1 LVLNVK
7 EAIETR
13 RSIREYVQEPIPR
26 EDLDEILRLAHL
38 APSAWNVQ
46 PWRLIVVTDGE
57 LKNKLQE
64 AANGQKQVGSAP
76 AVIVVTS
83 DMEDMLENPR
93 EVAHPGMSEEQK
105 DKLVNDIR
113 KALGSK
119 SVESR
124 AQWGAAQT
132 YIFVGF
138 LMIAARGLGYDT
150 SVMLGFDPKK
160 VRELFGLED
169 HVQIPALVA
178 IGKRAEQGFP
188 HHRHPLD
195 RIVTYR

>member
-1 LVLNVK
+1 MILNVK

-13 RSIREYVQEPIPR
+13 RSIREYIQEPIPR

-46 PWRLIVVTDGE
+46 PWRLIVVTDGG
-57 LKNKLQE
+57 LKKKLQE
-64 AANGQKQVGSAP
+64 AAYGQRQVGSAP
-76 AVIVVTS
+76 AVMVVTS
-83 DMEDMLENPR
+83 DMEDMLKNPR
-93 EVAHPGMSEEQK
+93 EVAHPGMSEEEK
-105 DKLVNDIR
+105 DKLVSDIQ

-119 SVESR
+119 SIESR

-132 YIFVGF
+132 YILVGF
-138 LMIAARGLGYDT
+138 LVIAARGLGYDT

-160 VRELFGLED
+160 VRALFGLED

-178 IGKRAEQGFP
+178 IGRRAEEGFP
-188 HHRHPLD
+188 HHRHSLD